1 MIHRTLILAGLL
13 GLETSA
19 ASVRIAVQAD
29 SGRRPISPW
38 IYGRNNNISDDRDKP
53 TTDSVYAVYREAG
66 LTMLRENQGNNA
78 TKYNW
83 RRKLSSHP
91 DWYNNVYHH
100 DWDSVAGLIQSRL
113 PGTQGMFA
121 FQLAGW
127 AARTDSANFDCW
139 SYDQCSGG
147 GASTN
152 LAGGGTPSKYLE
164 AWPPDSTAG
173 ILPHW
178 FGRGGLGLDST
189 RFRYWNMDN
198 EPDGWS
204 GTHDDVFP
212 TLPTAEAFVQRW
224 VAVARKVRAHY
235 PGVKLVGPASMSE
248 WQWYTWDNGSVT
260 YKGRAHSFPEY
271 LIRRLAEIQDS
282 TGVRM
287 LDVYDIH
294 FYPYDATRDVLQNTP
309 RMLWDTTYLDPKAN
323 GVKTVA
329 GGWDESIRRQYFF
342 LRVQRWLDQYFRPGH
357 GIGVG
362 STETGI
368 GDAVGGSASE
378 ASVWYASLLGAFAE
392 NGGELLTP
400 WFWYPGMWETLH
412 LHTRWAKPFHVASSS
427 SLDSLVSSHASL
439 SAAGDSLT
447 TVLIN
452 RSASASHTV
461 TLALRGFH
469 ATGAASIRQLSGLSG
484 ETFRSRTANALKSSS
499 SPMTGD
505 SLVLVLPATSVTAV
519 VLAGSSAPVGV
530 APRSAS
536 LPPRLRPHPEGIL
549 VEGAP
554 EGARLEARDLAGH
567 LLAATPATGDGT
579 LLRLDRT
586 GARVVV
592 VRTGDGSSIV
602 PLSR

>member
-1 MIHRTLILAGLL
+1 MFQRPLLLAGLL
-13 GLETSA
+13 VLETSA
-19 ASVRIAVQAD
+19 ASVRISVQAD

-38 IYGRNNNISDDRDKP
+38 IYGRNNGISDDREKP

-66 LTMLRENQGNNA
+66 VTLLRENQGNNA

-91 DWYNNVYHH
+91 DWYNNVYPH
-100 DWDSVAGLIQSRL
+100 DWDVVAGLIQSRL

-121 FQLAGW
+121 FQLGGW

-139 SYDQCSGG
+139 SFDQCQGLE
-147 GASTN
+147 ASTN
-152 LAGGGTPSKYLE
+152 KAGGGIPSRYLE

-178 FGRGGLGLDST
+178 FGPGGLGLDSS

-224 VAVARKVRAHY
+224 VAVARRVRAHY
-235 PGVKLVGPASMSE
+235 PGIKLVGPASMSE
-248 WQWYTWDNGSVT
+248 WQWYTWDNTSVT

-282 TGVRM
+282 TGIRM

-323 GVKTVA
+323 GVKTVT
-329 GGWDESIRRQYFF
+329 GGWDASIRRQYFF

-378 ASVWYASLLGAFAE
+378 TSVWYASLLGAFAE

-412 LHTRWAKPFHVASSS
+412 LHTRWAKPWRVASSS
-427 SLDSLVSSHASL
+427 SLDSLVSSHASV
-439 SAAGDSLT
+439 SADGDSLT
-447 TVLIN
+447 AVLIN
-452 RSASASHTV
+452 RSATASHTV
-461 TLALRGFH
+461 TLSLRGFH
-469 ATGAASIRQLSGLSG
+469 ASGTASLQQLSGLSG
-484 ETFRSRTANALKSSS
+484 ETFRSRTSNAVKASSAAA
-499 SPMTGD
+499 TGD

-519 VLAGSSAPVGV
+519 VLAGSSQAVKVPTRPAPTAYSIHLGT
-530 APRSAS
+530 AS
-536 LPPRLRPHPEGIL
+536 IV

-554 EGARLEARDLAGH
+554 AGTRIEVRDVLGQILAQGLTAEGS
-567 LLAATPATGDGT
+567 TS
-579 LLRLDRT
+579 LRLMRT
-586 GARVVV
+586 TSRLVV
-592 VRTGDGSSIV
+592 VRIGTSSSIV
-602 PLSR
+602 PLTR